1 MNRRFLILIC
11 VGVVLGACLF
21 SASSQVVPQGQK
33 QKEKKKQKDEPPYI
47 PSNNPLKFPRAKAEA
62 LEQELI
68 KAFPPL
74 IDDPGIRRVII
85 DGDPEAAL
93 RRLVPT
99 PLPVIPK
106 PCVITAGDVDN
117 FQYTPQTDQVS
128 PCCLTGVRS
137 RNFDE
142 PGVNKPF
149 SHRVRIPCCK
159 ILAIRCEVRIRN
171 EGDNPSN
178 DRVYVAIPGARCRT
192 IWSSDISALD
202 KAWPGKT
209 GQVFTLSWWLPP
221 ASVQHINRYIFEE
234 AQGCDCFLCLL
245 SQDDHAVDYWRLYV
259 YCCECC
265 PTGPRPAGSATPPE
279 PGSQR

>member
-62 LEQELI
+62 LEQELV
-68 KAFPPL
+68 KAFPPV

-142 PGVNKPF
+142 PGVNNRSVTGCGYHAARFWP
-149 SHRVRIPCCK
+149 SGVRC
-159 ILAIRCEVRIRN
+159 A
-171 EGDNPSN
+171 
-178 DRVYVAIPGARCRT
+178 
-192 IWSSDISALD
+192 
-202 KAWPGKT
+202 
-209 GQVFTLSWWLPP
+209 
-221 ASVQHINRYIFEE
+221 
-234 AQGCDCFLCLL
+234 
-245 SQDDHAVDYWRLYV
+245 
-259 YCCECC
+259 
-265 PTGPRPAGSATPPE
+265 SATRAITPATTAYM
-279 PGSQR
+279 